1 MLIVFS
7 TYNDHYITK
16 KGNKTSGRADYSR
29 LCRIMRAS
37 YARFCVGSVM
47 ERSAA
52 AGLIFTRDV
61 LLIALTAVSA
71 QFFSPKKYK

>member
-1 MLIVFS
+1 MLTVFS

-47 ERSAA
+47 ER
-52 AGLIFTRDV
+52 LQLR
-61 LLIALTAVSA
+61 VSYSLVT
-71 QFFSPKKYK
+71 FS